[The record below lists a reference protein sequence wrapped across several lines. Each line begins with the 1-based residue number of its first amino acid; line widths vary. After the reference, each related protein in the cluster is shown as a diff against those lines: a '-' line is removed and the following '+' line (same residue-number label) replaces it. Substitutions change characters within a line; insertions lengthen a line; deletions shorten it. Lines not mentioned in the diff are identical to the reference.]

1 MRYCSERRKYSLFTG
16 KNNSNASNLYI
27 GLIHYPVLNKNGEC
41 VASAVT
47 NLDIHDLARIAMTYG
62 LGGYY
67 VITPLEDQIKLAETL
82 ISHWT
87 QGPAGLLNLDRKKA
101 LSMVKVVAS
110 LDAML
115 EDIEH
120 CHNMAPGI
128 IVTSARNVSGCIN
141 FNMAKRIITGKFPVA
156 MLLGTASGLAPQILN
171 LKGALQ
177 LAPVKGAGGYNH
189 LSVRAAGA
197 IILDRLLG
205 RS

>member
-1 MRYCSERRKYSLFTG
+1 MHYCRERRRDSLF
-16 KNNSNASNLYI
+16 KRENNSNASNLYI
-27 GLIHYPVLNKNGEC
+27 GLIHYPVVNKNGEC

-47 NLDIHDLARIAMTYG
+47 NLDIHDLARIAITYG
-62 LGGYY
+62 VGGYY
-67 VITPLEDQIKLAETL
+67 VVTPLEDQMKLAEKL
-82 ISHWT
+82 INHWT
-87 QGPAGLLNLDRKKA
+87 QGPAGLLNSDRKEA

-120 CHNMAPGI
+120 CHNIAPGI
-128 IVTSARNVSGCIN
+128 IVTSAHDVSGSIS
-141 FNMAKRIITGKFPVA
+141 FNMARRIIAGKFPVA
-156 MLLGTASGLAPQILN
+156 MLLGTASGLAPQVLN

-177 LAPVKGAGGYNH
+177 LAPVKGARGYNH

-197 IILDRLLG
+197 IILDRLIG